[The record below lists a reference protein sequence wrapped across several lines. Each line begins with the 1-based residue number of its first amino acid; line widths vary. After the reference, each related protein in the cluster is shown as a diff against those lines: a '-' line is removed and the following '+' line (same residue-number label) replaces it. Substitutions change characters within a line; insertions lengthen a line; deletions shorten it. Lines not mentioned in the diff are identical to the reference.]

1 MKDLGDESITSIRL
15 IDQRSLILIKSL
27 QISYHI
33 AILKLKL
40 SKTHDSN
47 VFSIQPC
54 SEVKR
59 KGWRAVL
66 EASVFLSKIYATLLL
81 FHIVNIL
88 YTGSKWFFSN
98 CSMDQILAL
107 GRTSCASTPR
117 VVLVTQFGSPLCT
130 DNVFPFISLF
140 EKFII
145 QFFNTSS
152 PLEFEKQST
161 ITLMHAVQSSL
172 IPFKLLISWI
182 HKVNS

>member
-54 SEVKR
+54 SEAKR

-66 EASVFLSKIYATLLL
+66 EASAFLSKIYATLLL

-88 YTGSKWFFSN
+88 YTGSK
-98 CSMDQILAL
+98 
-107 GRTSCASTPR
+107 
-117 VVLVTQFGSPLCT
+117 
-130 DNVFPFISLF
+130 
-140 EKFII
+140 
-145 QFFNTSS
+145 
-152 PLEFEKQST
+152 
-161 ITLMHAVQSSL
+161 
-172 IPFKLLISWI
+172 
-182 HKVNS
+182 